1 METPVSSFPALQLDE
16 LVKVVPG
23 LAQVLYAALVAP
35 AADVL
40 NHVALKVAQRVSGD
54 VVPRLDDFV
63 FVAGPRHLLGF
74 GSHWVDPL
82 RPQALCEPGVFI

>member
-35 AADVL
+35 AAVGIGLDG
-40 NHVALKVAQRVSGD
+40 SGD
-54 VVPRLDDFV
+54 RCGASFS
-63 FVAGPRHLLGF
+63 AGP
-74 GSHWVDPL
+74 
-82 RPQALCEPGVFI
+82 ALEVRS